1 MNANLLLIGLNHTIA
16 PVEVRERLAFGA
28 ERLGTALTEL
38 CDLLAAEVCSC
49 DDGAPEVV
57 ILSTCNRTEV
67 YAWAGGEAEAI
78 IRRYLAGRSGLAA
91 DVLAGYLYVR
101 RCDDAAHHLLRVAA
115 GLDSLVIGENEILGQ
130 VKDAFEAAHAAGT
143 TGPVLSALFRFAAQA
158 GKRVRSETDIGRL
171 ALSVATIVVEM
182 AQAAFG
188 PLADRTA
195 LLIGAGKMGSIAGQA
210 LVRAGLR
217 CVLVANRTF
226 DRAQQLAAKLGGRA
240 VRFDALAENLAAAD
254 IVICSTGAP
263 HLVLRAADVERALQ
277 LRSQPPAT
285 SHQPPASSFQ
295 PPVPSFQHP
304 APSLQLLVADL
315 AVPRDADPAIAE
327 IPGVRLADID
337 DLEAIVRAN
346 HPLAAAVRDAAEGIV
361 QEELAG
367 FRAWQSARCCVPV
380 IQALRVRADAICQ
393 AEVEKTLR
401 KLGDLSP
408 RQQEMIAAMAR
419 AIANKL
425 LHEPVVRLKEP
436 PLGIPLEEYAELAE
450 TLFGL
455 DCPPQPPSTDHGPR
469 STSGR

>member
-263 HLVLRAADVERALQ
+263 HLVLRAADVERALE
-277 LRSQPPAT
+277 RR
-285 SHQPPASSFQ
+285 HASPLPLSAS
-295 PPVPSFQHP
+295 PR
-304 APSLQLLVADL
+304 LLVADL

>member
-38 CDLLAAEVCSC
+38 CGLLAAEVCSC

-182 AQAAFG
+182 ARAAFG

-263 HLVLRAADVERALQ
+263 HLVLRAADVERALE
-277 LRSQPPAT
+277 RR
-285 SHQPPASSFQ
+285 HASPLPLSAS
-295 PPVPSFQHP
+295 PR
-304 APSLQLLVADL
+304 LLVADL

-380 IQALRVRADAICQ
+380 IQALRARADAICQ